1 MFRVATVRE
10 KVWKMKFFLG
20 QGKVREF
27 GFESGKIAKS
37 ASQGISKFSQK
48 RWSLAIKMVLKEFEK
63 SELVSPQVFQNF
75 LIKLKSLNIL
85 FEKYMIF
92 PFYSG

>member
-1 MFRVATVRE
+1 MQ
-10 KVWKMKFFLG
+10 K
-20 QGKVREF
+20 
-27 GFESGKIAKS
+27 SGK
-37 ASQGISKFSQK
+37 SQGISKFSQEG
-48 RWSLAIKMVLKEFEK
+48 WSLAIKMVLKEFEK
-63 SELVSPQVFQNF
+63 SELFSPQVIWPSVFQNF